1 MAMDPTHDRQ
11 PDEALEFVVNLFEDR
26 KREIELQFHRSET
39 FRALCNDCLLCAN
52 AMERW
57 QASDAPIA
65 AQRANEYAESLTEL
79 EMEILDWL
87 ERERSA
93 SHGAPAVNA

>member
-1 MAMDPTHDRQ
+1 MDPTHDRQ
-11 PDEALEFVVNLFEDR
+11 PDGALEFVLKRFGDR
-26 KREIELQFHRSET
+26 KRQVELQFDRSET
-39 FRALCNDCLLCAN
+39 FRALCNDYLLCAN

-57 QASDAPIA
+57 QASDAPVA
-65 AQRANEYAESLTEL
+65 AQRADEYAESLTEL

-93 SHGAPAVNA
+93 SHGAQAVDA